1 MCKKLMFL
9 ISFVLLISWVASAS
23 AANLEVSGGTTYTVS
38 GTENYDEWQIEGVVI
53 VPEGATLTASERS
66 EIDGEFPCG
75 TMIVDGGTASVDA
88 RIDLGKGD
96 GATLI
101 VRNGGSFTQTGDSDG
116 IKIPDDGGG
125 AIRVKVYDGGTLTA
139 VAMEVIGIGSELEGD
154 SDRNARAE
162 VGYEATIYTCD
173 IGNSKEERYDP
184 REWLENGDLYGING
198 VTEEDIT
205 IEVDGDCATVT
216 TPSGCDPLL
225 ATNPVP
231 ADGEKGVA
239 SVVSDVVL
247 EWSAACGIGTLG
259 RHYLFFST
267 DKDCVDNA
275 PSYSIGWDEP
285 DCYDGLLLAANT
297 TKNMG
302 NFPNWTKLYWRVDEK
317 LQTGAMIKGDTWE
330 FTTGCDPIPTGDA
343 NLDCLVNLD
352 DWALMLT
359 TWGEEQFFPWD

>member
-1 MCKKLMFL
+1 
-9 ISFVLLISWVASAS
+9 
-23 AANLEVSGGTTYTVS
+23 
-38 GTENYDEWQIEGVVI
+38 
-53 VPEGATLTASERS
+53 
-66 EIDGEFPCG
+66 
-75 TMIVDGGTASVDA
+75 
-88 RIDLGKGD
+88 
-96 GATLI
+96 
-101 VRNGGSFTQTGDSDG
+101 QTGDSDG

-125 AIRVKVYDGGTLTA
+125 AMRVKVYDGGTITA
-139 VAMEVIGIGSELEGD
+139 VCMEVIGIGSELAGD
-154 SDRNARAE
+154 SDRNAR
-162 VGYEATIYTCD
+162 VDLGGRRIIKTCD

-184 REWLENGDLYGING
+184 REWLENGDMYGING
-198 VTEEDIT
+198 VAEEDIT

-216 TPSGCDPLL
+216 TPAGCDPLM
-225 ATNPVP
+225 ASSPVP

-247 EWSAACGIGTLG
+247 EWSAACGVGTLG
-259 RHYLFFST
+259 RHYLFVST
-267 DKDCVDNA
+267 DKDCIDNA

-285 DCYDGLLLAANT
+285 DCYIQLLLAANT

-302 NFPNWTKLYWRVDEK
+302 NYPNWTKLYWRVDEK
-317 LQTGAMIKGDTWE
+317 LQTGEMIKGDTWE